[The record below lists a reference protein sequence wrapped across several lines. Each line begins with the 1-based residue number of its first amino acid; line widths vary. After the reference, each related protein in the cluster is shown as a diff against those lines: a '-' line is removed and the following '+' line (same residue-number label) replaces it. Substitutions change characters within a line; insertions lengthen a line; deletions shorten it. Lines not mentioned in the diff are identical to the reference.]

1 LTLWRK
7 IQNYDDV
14 YSKIENLGIMTLFS
28 VSWRFDSIPNIGTE
42 NRVGSS
48 RVDSKIIGIES
59 GFGSVPNVGTV
70 GSGRFQK
77 LEPKPDPTVSLM
89 IDEGQ
94 DG

>member
-1 LTLWRK
+1 
-7 IQNYDDV
+7 
-14 YSKIENLGIMTLFS
+14 MTLFS